1 MISWKRIR
9 LVAFER
15 KKNRNNKKIIPM
27 YLYNTYTYAILNEC
41 TFSVLYK
48 DINKYI
54 FFILNNY
61 MHLKT

>member
-54 FFILNNY
+54 FFILNKY